1 MSIELLTC
9 ILITI
14 STLVYVFYLPGKLYM
29 GPEKTRVI
37 YLRERK
43 EAIYENLRDLN
54 FEFKAGKFP
63 DSDYQ
68 TMKTSLEEEAAAVL
82 AEIARLEEAAA
93 TRHSAAE
100 KEPEFETFT
109 PITGEK
115 DGCPISRVLCEKW
128 GFSCCCGRSL
138 SFPPRRKLL
147 PAQSPTAPPKSPPRA
162 TMSSSSV

>member
-9 ILITI
+9 ILIT
-14 STLVYVFYLPGKLYM
+14 TGALVYVFYLPGKLYM
-29 GPEKTRVI
+29 GPEKTRVS

-63 DSDYQ
+63 DSDYH

-93 TRHSAAE
+93 DASLRTRKGA
-100 KEPEFETFT
+100 
-109 PITGEK
+109 
-115 DGCPISRVLCEKW
+115 RVLNLASNKPGAPFLAHFARSGE
-128 GFSCCCGRSL
+128 SPCCC
-138 SFPPRRKLL
+138 
-147 PAQSPTAPPKSPPRA
+147 A
-162 TMSSSSV
+162 